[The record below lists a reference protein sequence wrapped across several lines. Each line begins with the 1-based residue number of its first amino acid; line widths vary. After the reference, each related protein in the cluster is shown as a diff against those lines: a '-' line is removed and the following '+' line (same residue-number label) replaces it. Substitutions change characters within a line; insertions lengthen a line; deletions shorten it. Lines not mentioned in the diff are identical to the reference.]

1 MPADH
6 RTVEDPCA
14 HADQRFVLDRAAV
27 EDGLMADRDSRAERQ
42 WRSRIAMADRSVLE
56 VGLIAK
62 NDRRVVGPDNRAEP
76 DAAAVS

>member
-1 MPADH
+1 
-6 RTVEDPCA
+6 
-14 HADQRFVLDRAAV
+14 
-27 EDGLMADRDSRAERQ
+27 
-42 WRSRIAMADRSVLE
+42 MADRSVLE